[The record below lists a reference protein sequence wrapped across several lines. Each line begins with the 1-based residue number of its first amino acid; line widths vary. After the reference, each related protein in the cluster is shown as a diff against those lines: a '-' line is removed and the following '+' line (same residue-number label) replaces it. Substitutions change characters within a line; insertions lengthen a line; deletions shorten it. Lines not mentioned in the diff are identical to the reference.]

1 MQMMRTIPEAYEY
14 LLREDPE
21 TAVTKTALRRMV
33 VTGAVPSVRV
43 GRKYLVPLEALDAYL
58 RGEESDSAPAP
69 ARGMVRPVEVSR

>member
-1 MQMMRTIPEAYEY
+1 MRMMRTIPEAYAH

-33 VTGAVPSVRV
+33 VSGAVPSVKV

-58 RGEESDSAPAP
+58 SGEEPEAGPAP
-69 ARGMVRPVEVSR
+69 MRGAIRPVEVRR